1 MDCRDFDTHDSN
13 CKEALMFG
21 RSSRKIDLPSMPATL
36 ARIIQVTNTPDSTAE
51 QLSKAVMFDQSLATK
66 VLRLANSAYFG
77 RRTKA
82 ETITEAVVTL
92 GFASVRNL
100 AASASVVEALFP
112 KRLFVGFNWQDMW
125 THSVTC
131 AVAAEC
137 IYGCVGMSSQESN
150 ESAFLAGLLHDIGK
164 LIIARALPNRFMQ
177 IVEACRE
184 YNFEM
189 VRAENN
195 YLSTNHSKI
204 GYDLAQQWDFPE
216 KISAG
221 IAYHHMPED
230 ACEHED
236 LARVVQAANMLAK
249 RLGRNY
255 LVGVPIDISLSDI
268 AEAAGMPIGDVSFVV
283 DQVRDRMKQCGELLS
298 WADRMPSQKQAA

>member
-1 MDCRDFDTHDSN
+1 
-13 CKEALMFG
+13 MFG
-21 RSSRKIDLPSMPATL
+21 RSSKRIDLPSMPATL
-36 ARIIQVTNTPDSTAE
+36 ARIIQVTNTPDATSE
-51 QLSKAVMFDQSLATK
+51 QLSRVVMFDQSLATK

-82 ETITEAVVTL
+82 ETVTEAVVTL

-137 IYGCVGMSSQESN
+137 IYNCVGRSSQEGN

-255 LVGVPIDISLSDI
+255 LVGVPVDISLGSI
-268 AEAAGMPIGDVSFVV
+268 AEAAGMSAGDVNLVV
-283 DQVRDRMKQCGELLS
+283 DQVRDRLKQCGELLS
-298 WADRMPSQKQAA
+298 WADRMPCQKQAA

>member
-1 MDCRDFDTHDSN
+1 
-13 CKEALMFG
+13 MFG

>member
-1 MDCRDFDTHDSN
+1 
-13 CKEALMFG
+13 MFG
-21 RSSRKIDLPSMPATL
+21 RSSGKIDLPSMPSTL
-36 ARIIQVTNTPDSTAE
+36 ARIIQITNKQDSTAE
-51 QLSKAVMFDQSLATK
+51 QLSRVVMLDQSLSTK
-66 VLRLANSAYFG
+66 VLRLANSAFFG

-100 AASASVVEALFP
+100 AASASVVDALFP
-112 KRLFVGFNWQDMW
+112 KRLFIGFNWQDMW

-137 IYGCVGMSSQESN
+137 IYTCAGRNSMENN

-177 IVEACRE
+177 IVEACRD
-184 YNFEM
+184 YNFDM

-216 KISAG
+216 RISAG
-221 IAYHHMPED
+221 IAYHHAPED
-230 ACEHED
+230 ACEYED
-236 LARVVQAANMLAK
+236 LARAVQAADMLAK

-255 LVGVPIDISLSDI
+255 LVGVPIDISLGSIAEVVGLPVSDI
-268 AEAAGMPIGDVSFVV
+268 NFAV
-283 DQVRDRMKQCGELLS
+283 DQVRGKLQQCGELLS
-298 WADRMPSQKQAA
+298 WADKMPSQKMAA